1 MVTFNGFQ
9 SLNIITKHSILG
21 VAAVLDSPLIYT
33 LIIYLII
40 HVFLWLLSPNDFVET
55 KIIMEKDQK

>member
-33 LIIYLII
+33 LIKYLII

-55 KIIMEKDQK
+55 KVIMEKDQK